1 MKKVLYFMFA
11 ALAGL
16 FASCTNEEKEPD
28 AEKFNRYVPEVLGR
42 MSAFNDSLL
51 NVRNS
56 ERTRVNA
63 GRILDRMVI
72 VSSDVLGA
80 YELGRI
86 GFHVGKFFGG
96 QTALAG
102 ATIGGLIGGVSASY
116 AACRSLRWTGS
127 SGIKLEPKI
136 AVAAYLP
143 LLQDSMDVKQAYP
156 KRITLKLP
164 ADKASLQDMGA
175 RHNLVLA
182 NMMNGNLSTSSLEAY
197 LTKDELYVINS
208 DEYKKAYDL
217 TTARIEQACLN
228 QCVIES
234 SGDDVADLL
243 MNLFY
248 QVLEAYP
255 ENSDDVEFI
264 LNKYIE
270 AVSASEEIP
279 DTDKDIIFSAL
290 SVAASSYEFWE
301 NGQHVGNLAE

>member
-1 MKKVLYFMFA
+1 MLA
-11 ALAGL
+11 AFVGL
-16 FASCTNEEKEPD
+16 FASCTNEEKELG
-28 AEKFNRYVPEVLGR
+28 AERFNRHIPEVLGR

-51 NVRNS
+51 NGRNS

-63 GRILDRMVI
+63 GRILNRMVI
-72 VSSDVLGA
+72 VSSDISGA
-80 YELGRI
+80 YELGKI
-86 GFHVGKFFGG
+86 GFHIGKFFGG
-96 QTALAG
+96 QTAFAG
-102 ATIGGLIGGVSASY
+102 ATIGGLIGGVYASY
-116 AACRSLRWTGS
+116 AAYRSLHGTRS
-127 SGIKLEPKI
+127 SDINLEPNI

-143 LLQDSMDVKQAYP
+143 LLQDSMDVRHAYP
-156 KRITLKLP
+156 KRITLNLP
-164 ADKASLQDMGA
+164 ADKACLQDMGA
-175 RHNLVLA
+175 KHNLVLT
-182 NMMNGNLSTSSLEAY
+182 NMMNGNLSTLSLEAY

-248 QVLEAYP
+248 QVFEAYP

-301 NGQHVGNLAE
+301 NGQYVGDLAE